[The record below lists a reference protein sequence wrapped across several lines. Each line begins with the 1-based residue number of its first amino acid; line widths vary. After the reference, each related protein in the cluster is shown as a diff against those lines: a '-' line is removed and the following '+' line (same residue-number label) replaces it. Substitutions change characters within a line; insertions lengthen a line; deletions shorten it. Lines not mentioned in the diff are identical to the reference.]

1 MKEKSPDLLNKSMK
15 NVGVLMLVQIFSK
28 IMTFSLNFLVAR
40 IVVPE
45 VYGYANI
52 QLQLFGSLI
61 LWFSK
66 ESVRKTIQRKIE
78 ASSEV
83 VRKSANNL
91 VIYSFTVQFILAAL
105 VFVGVAYF

>member
-1 MKEKSPDLLNKSMK
+1 MNKSFR

-61 LWFSK
+61 LWFLK
-66 ESVRKTIQRKIE
+66 ESLRKTIQRKIDKDPE
-78 ASSEV
+78 TIK
-83 VRKSANNL
+83 KSAINL
-91 VIYSFTVQFILAAL
+91 VIYSFLVQLLLSAF
-105 VFVGVAYF
+105 VFLGVTIF